1 MSSDPETSI
10 NNKRKF
16 SSLEKA
22 PEMSK
27 SDTQTR
33 SEEMISLLAKSET
46 ALQVFKTISAAPIS
60 VKALCKSYNKFLADS
75 IIRFLD
81 SFAAENNVSVNLNDY
96 KFNVSKHNKRKNTAV
111 LEEREN
117 LFLAPPFKSKR
128 ELIFLNSLAKRQ
140 AAIPETEFFT
150 NKEIETKTHTFSLH
164 VHKLLSNGASL
175 ATTQTPTKLV
185 NDLLNGEFI
194 WFFFVPSCLENETI
208 TATVWENNLGYSIC
222 DLVSIDSPNPNRIT
236 PKCKYF
242 GKCSG
247 CQFQMLEYN
256 HQLDIKTHSVLEA
269 FQAESPLIFHKNLRI
284 NPTLNSP
291 NIFGYRTKI
300 TPHFDLPNSS
310 SKSKPRDLSNLDIP
324 IGFNYVNKRLVLD
337 IEDCAIAADPVNSGL
352 LKARSNTKNNISKF
366 KRGATLLIREKNAS
380 EPQPIIHQ
388 TQPLPLPLPSEDPA
402 SKENFA
408 LDPNE
413 MISEYVWIY
422 NTLPK
427 NPHSF
432 LKNLD
437 NFDKTLSD
445 KSTLSADTSNLDQSI
460 KSNENG
466 NGNDDSDS
474 NKLHLLPIKFTYK
487 ANSFFQNNNSILPKF
502 VHFVRS
508 EIHAANNFR
517 ISHNFPKIS
526 YLVDAYCGAGL
537 FALACS
543 RDFINVVG
551 IEISKDSILNAS
563 ENAKQNNIT
572 NCQFIQ
578 GDASNIFSK
587 IDPSYSQDIKPDQP
601 NTNDQAEFSPL
612 DPNQTAVIIDPPR
625 KGSNPEFLKQLVA
638 FAPACIIYV
647 ACGVP
652 AQARDLQF
660 LAEYGAISLDNS
672 QDSLNSQN
680 PQNSETSQNPS
691 SPNPA
696 TLVAIPKYKISTIQP
711 FDLFPQSYHVENIIK
726 LNTIVSFADRVKRK
740 LVTGLQFAF

>member
-1 MSSDPETSI
+1 NPHTPLAIPPTLATNQISKMSSDPETSI

-27 SDTQTR
+27 ADTQTR

-300 TPHFDLPNSS
+300 TPHFDLPNSN

-380 EPQPIIHQ
+380 EPRPIIHQ
-388 TQPLPLPLPSEDPA
+388 TQPLPSSSEDPA
-402 SKENFA
+402 SKENFS

-445 KSTLSADTSNLDQSI
+445 KSTLSADTSN
-460 KSNENG
+460 
-466 NGNDDSDS
+466 
-474 NKLHLLPIKFTYK
+474 
-487 ANSFFQNNNSILPKF
+487 
-502 VHFVRS
+502 
-508 EIHAANNFR
+508 
-517 ISHNFPKIS
+517 
-526 YLVDAYCGAGL
+526 
-537 FALACS
+537 
-543 RDFINVVG
+543 FINVVG

-711 FDLFPQSYHVENIIK
+711 FDLFPQSYHVENIA
-726 LNTIVSFADRVKRK
+726 LNT
-740 LVTGLQFAF
+740 L